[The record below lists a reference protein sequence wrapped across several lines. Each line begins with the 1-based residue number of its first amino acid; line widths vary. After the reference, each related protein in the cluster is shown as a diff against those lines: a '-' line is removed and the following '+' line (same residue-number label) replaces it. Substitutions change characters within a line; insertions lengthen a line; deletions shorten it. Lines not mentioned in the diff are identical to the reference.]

1 MVDPLWKRP
10 SDRICELIRAAAEDM
25 LAASD
30 GIVDDMQHAS
40 QEGSRYSALT
50 DDPQFAQAD
59 RQMARTYLLHWL
71 SSNLLEPGQRVPP
84 CVDPGVRQYARDGV
98 RRGMEMDDLGSWRG
112 AQYALWDR
120 WVGSCFAA
128 TSDLDDLR
136 EVMKLSQRS
145 LSTFIDD
152 SIQELNEYVDQE
164 RSELVRGVNA
174 QRQATVQLLLEGA
187 PIGRPLAESKLGYSL
202 AGSHLAAIVWLDSSD
217 DDVARLDAAAES
229 VLRVCGAPRRLT
241 LNTSTSTLWVWMPV
255 SSAPTAAQCEAA
267 VSELPGVHVAFGRPA
282 RDLDG
287 FRRSH
292 LDAATAQRVLARV
305 GSARTVVRYED
316 IALVAVL
323 TSDMAQAD
331 QFVADTLGELATA
344 DRVLRE
350 TVLTYVRER
359 FNGSSTAER
368 MYTHRNTIERRL
380 NRADQLLPQPLAD
393 DAASVVAALSLVAL
407 RDSP

>member
-1 MVDPLWKRP
+1 MDPLWKRP
-10 SDRICELIRAAAEDM
+10 SDRICELIRTAAEHM
-25 LAASD
+25 LASTD
-30 GIVDDMQHAS
+30 DIVDDLQHAS
-40 QEGSRYSALT
+40 QEGTRYAALT
-50 DDPQFAQAD
+50 DDPQFALAD
-59 RQMARTYLLHWL
+59 RQMAKTYLLHWL
-71 SSNLLEPGQRVPP
+71 SSNLLEPGQRVAP
-84 CVDPGVRQYARDGV
+84 CIDPGVRQYARDGV
-98 RRGMEMDDLGSWRG
+98 RRGMDMNDLGSWRG
-112 AQYALWDR
+112 AQHALWDR
-120 WVGSCFAA
+120 WVAVCFAA
-128 TSDLDDLR
+128 ISDRDDLL
-136 EVMKLSQRS
+136 ELMKLSERS

-152 SIQELNEYVDQE
+152 SIEELNAYVDQE
-164 RSELVRGVNA
+164 RTEVVRGVNA

-217 DDVARLDAAAES
+217 DDAARLDAAAES
-229 VLRVCGAPRRLT
+229 VLRLCGAPRRLT
-241 LNTSTSTLWVWMPV
+241 LNTSTATRWLWMPV
-255 SSAPTAAQCEAA
+255 SAAPTVPQCESALA
-267 VSELPGVHVAFGRPA
+267 DLPGVHVAFGRPA

-292 LDAATAQRVLARV
+292 LDAAAAQRVLARV

-331 QFVADTLGELATA
+331 QFVTDTLGDLATA

-368 MYTHRNTIERRL
+368 MFTHRNTIERRL
-380 NRADQLLPQPLAD
+380 NRADQLLPAPLAD